1 VTQPIYKLWLMRRP
15 TEAYYQLSEAERD
28 QHLAKLDRALEQV
41 GGKMLIFCDSAW
53 SSEQWQAFGVEEYPD
68 IEAVQK
74 ITAIHQELQHFR
86 LLESMTVL
94 GTRSE
99 LES

>member
-1 VTQPIYKLWLMRRP
+1 MAQPIYKLWLIKRV
-15 TEAYYQLSEAERD
+15 TDGFFQLSEAERE
-28 QHLAKLDRALEQV
+28 QHFAKLRQAMEQV
-41 GGKMLIFCDSAW
+41 GGKVVIYCDSAW
-53 SSEQWQAFGVEEYPD
+53 SSEQWQAFGIEEYPD

-74 ITAIHQELQHFR
+74 LAAIHEEIQHFR
-86 LLESMTVL
+86 YVESMTVL